1 MFVGKT
7 DHAMGY
13 IALKG
18 GVLAGASVAEPLKV
32 AEPVHEPEPL
42 LACIDIGM
50 IVTRYLSAA

>member
-1 MFVGKT
+1 M
-7 DHAMGY
+7 
-13 IALKG
+13 ALKG